1 MKIRKMTMED
11 LDEVIAIE
19 QSLFTSPWGKNHF
32 AYELTQNPFAI
43 NLVGELDSKIVSV
56 GCLWAIFERAEITTI
71 GVSKEYQHQGLGE
84 LMLLRMMDEAKLAGC
99 SSIFLDV
106 RVSNVP
112 AIRLYQR
119 LGFSVFHTVK
129 QYYTD
134 NGEDAYQMRKEIV

>member
-32 AYELTQNPFAI
+32 SYELTQNPFAI
-43 NLVGELDSKIVSV
+43 NLVGQIDQKIVSV
-56 GCLWAIFERAEITTI
+56 GCLWAIFERAEITNI

-84 LMLLRMMDEAKLAGC
+84 MMLRKMVDEARCAGC
-99 SSIFLDV
+99 TSIFLDV
-106 RVSNVP
+106 RVSNAS

-119 LGFSVFHTVK
+119 LGFHTFHTVK

>member
-1 MKIRKMTMED
+1 MNIRKMTMDD
-11 LDEVIAIE
+11 LEQVIVIE
-19 QSLFTSPWGKNHF
+19 QSLFTSPWGKTHF
-32 AYELTQNPFAI
+32 IYELTQNPFAI

-84 LMLLRMMDEAKLAGC
+84 MMLQRMMDEAKLAGC
-99 SSIFLDV
+99 SHVFLDV
-106 RVSNVP
+106 RVSNAP

-119 LGFSVFHTVK
+119 LGCSIFHTVK

>member
-1 MKIRKMTMED
+1 MMIRKMTMED

-32 AYELTQNPFAI
+32 AHELTQNPFAI

-71 GVSKEYQHQGLGE
+71 GVSKEYQLQGLGE
-84 LMLLRMMDEAKLAGC
+84 MMLLKMMDEARRAGC
-99 SSIFLDV
+99 TNIFLDV
-106 RVSNVP
+106 RVSNTS

-119 LGFSVFHTVK
+119 LGFHTFHTVK